1 MSTLCLA
8 RLHGWRPKRVDID
21 TDNRAVSASA
31 GVHGRVYVQTR
42 GRESALALCVSVW
55 LLRGVGLKLF
65 GRSVSRGRGMAT
77 IRKKWTGRES
87 HALREAMRL
96 SQRDFANELG
106 ISAKSISN
114 WESGG
119 AEFVPRPESQA
130 ILDTKLR
137 QVSDEVHARFD
148 LILDIAPASNRTE
161 RDTDSGSPAPNR
173 DLQDGETELGRSPAN
188 LLKVVT
194 AHPAELPIH
203 PVPNLSK
210 SENLPDLIRSSF
222 ASDMSDMVEA
232 VKRREFLLGMAT
244 TVGFGATG
252 SMVPAFKHVD
262 PELIPYFQEQLEGH
276 YRADM
281 LLGPRALISTVTAQ
295 CKLIGQLID
304 SADEP
309 TRQRMAVVGTSFA
322 TFAAW
327 LYLDAGDIATALHW
341 HDVAQEMAH
350 RSRDREAVACALVD
364 RAMARTDQ
372 GMGVAVMDLCDSA
385 LMDAGHLSPELH
397 VFALQQKAH
406 GASIIGDRRQV
417 DALLDAAGRIIDQ
430 VDVEVWGVPCLRTP
444 HYVEVHRAT
453 CYGRLGLAK
462 EALGVWQQ
470 IIPAAAS
477 NARRDVGVWVARQA
491 TLSASLREPEWTVEL
506 ARHAVKV
513 ALETG
518 SARVRR
524 ELAATKATMTPW
536 QAEPVG
542 REFAEVLAPIGEGI

>member
-1 MSTLCLA
+1 
-8 RLHGWRPKRVDID
+8 
-21 TDNRAVSASA
+21 
-31 GVHGRVYVQTR
+31 
-42 GRESALALCVSVW
+42 
-55 LLRGVGLKLF
+55 
-65 GRSVSRGRGMAT
+65 
-77 IRKKWTGRES
+77 
-87 HALREAMRL
+87 
-96 SQRDFANELG
+96 
-106 ISAKSISN
+106 
-114 WESGG
+114 
-119 AEFVPRPESQA
+119 
-130 ILDTKLR
+130 
-137 QVSDEVHARFD
+137 
-148 LILDIAPASNRTE
+148 
-161 RDTDSGSPAPNR
+161 
-173 DLQDGETELGRSPAN
+173 
-188 LLKVVT
+188 
-194 AHPAELPIH
+194 
-203 PVPNLSK
+203 
-210 SENLPDLIRSSF
+210 
-222 ASDMSDMVEA
+222 MSDMVEA
-232 VKRREFLLGMAT
+232 FKRREFLLGMTA

-252 SMVPAFKHVD
+252 SLIPTFKHVD
-262 PELIPYFQEQLEGH
+262 PELIPYFQQQLEGH

-304 SADEP
+304 NADEP

-327 LYLDAGDIATALHW
+327 LYLDAGNIAAALHW
-341 HDVAQEMAH
+341 HDMAQEMAH

-372 GMGVAVMDLCDSA
+372 GLATAVMDLCDSA
-385 LMDAGHLSPELH
+385 LMDAGHLSPEIR

-406 GASIIGDRRQV
+406 GASIIGDRHQV
-417 DALLDAAGRIIDQ
+417 DALLDAAGRFVDQ

-470 IIPAAAS
+470 IIPAAPAT
-477 NARRDVGVWVARQA
+477 ARRDVGVWIARQA

-524 ELAATKATMTPW
+524 ELAAAKVTMTPW

-542 REFAEVLAPIGEGI
+542 RDFAEVLAPISEGI